1 MNTSSIKQLADESLA
16 LLDAIEEM
24 DRQLFAAIE
33 DLSQDNGD
41 HGRFHAGIQHE
52 RNRVLTLISVQLD
65 LLKRGDASAPVLEA
79 LSRQVR
85 EVQP

>member
-1 MNTSSIKQLADESLA
+1 MNTSSIKQLTAESLA
-16 LLDAIEEM
+16 LIDAIEERE
-24 DRQLFAAIE
+24 RQLVAAIE

-65 LLKRGDASAPVLEA
+65 LLKDGDASALALEA

-85 EVQP
+85 EVQS